1 MPFCAFSSLSK
12 GEYSNLFILAA
23 FYRKSFSC
31 KTSLPVKNLYLLTL
45 ANDKAE
51 IKSVCL
57 SKLYR
62 ALFCSI
68 VLLIVLIFSLI
79 LTLK

>member
-31 KTSLPVKNLYLLTL
+31 KTSLSVKNLYLLTL

-51 IKSVCL
+51 IKSV
-57 SKLYR
+57 
-62 ALFCSI
+62 
-68 VLLIVLIFSLI
+68 
-79 LTLK
+79 